1 MLDIKFI
8 RENADLI
15 KDGARKKHIEFN
27 VERLVEVDVL
37 RREII
42 TSVETKKAEQN
53 RVSDLITKTTD
64 ATERGQFIEAMKVL
78 KDEIKAEEEKL
89 AEVMREWQ
97 TLMVAV
103 PNVPDISVPEGATDE
118 ENVEIRTWGEIP
130 KFDFEP
136 KSHID

>member
-15 KDGARKKHIEFN
+15 KDGARKKHIDFN
-27 VERLVEVDVL
+27 VDRLVEVDAS
-37 RREII
+37 RRELI

-78 KDEIKAEEEKL
+78 KDEIKTEEKNWL
-89 AEVMREWQ
+89 
-97 TLMVAV
+97 T
-103 PNVPDISVPEGATDE
+103 
-118 ENVEIRTWGEIP
+118 
-130 KFDFEP
+130 
-136 KSHID
+136 